1 MGYGYSYKEPVIGSV
16 DISVKFDSKPE
27 YLKWKYYVDPGRKW
41 DFDVTYPAIMRTT
54 WEFRNALDVETL
66 NKKIV
71 WLLELGFNV
80 HSANW
85 RLKKAQQEQPLK

>member
-1 MGYGYSYKEPVIGSV
+1 MGYSYKEPITGSV
-16 DISVKFDSKPE
+16 DIAVKFENRAE

-41 DFDVTYPAIMRTT
+41 DFDVTFPAIMRTSWT
-54 WEFRNALDVETL
+54 FKDSMEVEML

-80 HSANW
+80 YSSNW
-85 RLKKAQQEQPLK
+85 RLKKSATETTL